1 MATNSSPKENPNAVT
16 SAPYDLSRVF
26 RHPQGLQ
33 TARSLVTM
41 LMKTARNVNL
51 SQPGTIS
58 LLVPQSGS
66 VFDPAAVISLREL
79 LTFSEP
85 QHDVTGGGCATDLRD
100 KRIEMRGRGKS
111 FSVPW

>member
-1 MATNSSPKENPNAVT
+1 
-16 SAPYDLSRVF
+16 
-26 RHPQGLQ
+26 
-33 TARSLVTM
+33 VTM
-41 LMKTARNVNL
+41 LMRSAKTARNVNL
-51 SQPGTIS
+51 SQSETIS

-66 VFDPAAVISLREL
+66 VFDPAAVIALREL

-100 KRIEMRGRGKS
+100 KRVEMRGRGKS